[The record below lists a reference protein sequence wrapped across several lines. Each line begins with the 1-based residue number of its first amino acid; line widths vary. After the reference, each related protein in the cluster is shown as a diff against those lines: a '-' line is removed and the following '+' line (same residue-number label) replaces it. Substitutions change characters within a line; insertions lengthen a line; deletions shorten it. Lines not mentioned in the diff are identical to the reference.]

1 MVRLG
6 TTFPLTKNSQ
16 RQLIVYCLVSILLES
31 AVYIIVDG
39 VEFGENENENDEMWI
54 RNSFD
59 EDGVR
64 TSQSN
69 MIKGRYQEGER
80 TGR

>member
-1 MVRLG
+1 M
-6 TTFPLTKNSQ
+6 
-16 RQLIVYCLVSILLES
+16 VSILLES